1 MSDVIAAAVSKLA
14 ARIGNGFDGSAK
26 FEISGEGSIVI
37 DANGVRAGNDATDVT
52 LISDTETFRDMLNG
66 ALSPATAYMSGRLKI
81 EGNMGLALKLGSA
94 LA

>member
-66 ALSPATAYMSGRLKI
+66 TLSPATAYMSGRLKI